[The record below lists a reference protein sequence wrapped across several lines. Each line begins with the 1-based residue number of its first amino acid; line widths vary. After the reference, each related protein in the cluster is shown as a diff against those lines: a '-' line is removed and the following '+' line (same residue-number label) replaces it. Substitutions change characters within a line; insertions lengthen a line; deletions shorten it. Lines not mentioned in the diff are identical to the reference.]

1 MQQMFNCPRCGWQNM
16 IGQRF
21 CGSCGE
27 VFQYNCP
34 YCNAVVDPAY
44 TSCPSCGAYLT
55 WSFQQQPEPP
65 SAPQEPAFQ
74 QPFQQQYPQQPQ
86 QEYQQPAQQ
95 PYHQPPQQPPFQQ
108 QNPAAPS
115 QPRKP
120 ADPATKEAL
129 KKKRRMNQI
138 IVLAAATGLLI
149 CIGIAIYLTLTTF
162 SGNSSP
168 SAPATPAASS
178 SNQTSESIIEN
189 SAFIAMETTGCFNP
203 PHN

>member
-55 WSFQQQPEPP
+55 WGFQQQPDPQ

-74 QPFQQQYPQQPQ
+74 QPYQQQAQ

-95 PYHQPPQQPPFQQ
+95 QYQQQPFQP
-108 QNPAAPS
+108 QNQESPS
-115 QPRKP
+115 QPRT
-120 ADPATKEAL
+120 DPATKEAL
-129 KKKRRMNQI
+129 KKKRKMNQI

-149 CIGIAIYLTLTTF
+149 CIGIAIYLTVTTF
-162 SGNSSP
+162 SEDNSP
-168 SAPATPAASS
+168 SGPVAPAASS
-178 SNQTSESIIEN
+178 SNQTSLI
-189 SAFIAMETTGCFNP
+189 TTGNSTYLALAPGGCIDP
-203 PHN
+203 QSISPLI